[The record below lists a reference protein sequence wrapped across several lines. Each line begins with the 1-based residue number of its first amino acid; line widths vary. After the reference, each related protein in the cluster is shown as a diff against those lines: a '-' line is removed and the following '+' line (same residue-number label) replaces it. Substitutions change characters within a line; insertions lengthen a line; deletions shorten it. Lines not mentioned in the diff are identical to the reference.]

1 MSAVTL
7 DAAALETLVGAAVAA
22 PSIHNSQP
30 WHFRLRPETSTLE
43 VLAVGERKLPRTDPQ
58 GQAMHVSV
66 GAAVL
71 NLRVAAR
78 HLGWSPEIRLL
89 PDPAEPD
96 LLAAVELDRP
106 ALVTLL
112 STAELYGA
120 IWHRHTIRTP
130 FTGPPVPAA
139 VLAELV
145 AVARAEETVL
155 EIPGPQE
162 VRRLLQLTA
171 EAERADT
178 ADAGRRS
185 ESRAWIQEPG
195 GPPLGIPR
203 SALGPQDAAG
213 RLPVRDFSAVDPAD
227 RLPSAVFEAHPCIA
241 VLSTRQDR
249 PVDWLRAGL
258 ALQHVL
264 LVATVH
270 QVRASM
276 LHQAVERPHVR
287 REARD
292 PSHGPGC
299 VQMILRLGYGPEGA
313 PTPRLPVTGSID
325 VTEGIDPDE

>member
-1 MSAVTL
+1 MSTIAL
-7 DAAALETLVGAAVAA
+7 DAAALETLVSAAVAA

-30 WHFRLRPETSTLE
+30 WHFKLRPETSTLE
-43 VLAVGERKLPRTDPQ
+43 VRAVGERQLPQTDPR
-58 GQAMHVSV
+58 GQALYISV
-66 GAAVL
+66 GAAVF
-71 NLRVAAR
+71 NVRVAAR
-78 HLGWSPEIRLL
+78 HLGWSPDIRLL

-106 ALVTLL
+106 ALVTLP

-139 VLAELV
+139 VLADLV
-145 AVARAEETVL
+145 AAARAEETML
-155 EIPGPQE
+155 DIPGPE
-162 VRRLLQLTA
+162 ETERLLRLTA
-171 EAERADT
+171 EAERTNTTDI
-178 ADAGRRS
+178 RRRI

-203 SALGPQDAAG
+203 RALGPQDAAG
-213 RLPVRDFSAVDPAD
+213 HLPVRDFSAIDPAD
-227 RLPSAVFEAHPCIA
+227 HLPPAVFEAHPCLA
-241 VLSTRQDR
+241 VLSTHQDR

-264 LVATVH
+264 LVATLH

-276 LHQAVERPHVR
+276 MHQAVEWPHVR
-287 REARD
+287 WATRD

-299 VQMILRLGYGPEGA
+299 VQMLLRLGYGPEGA
-313 PTPRLPVTGSID
+313 PTPRLPVTESID
-325 VTEGIDPDE
+325 PED

>member
-1 MSAVTL
+1 MSTVAL
-7 DAAALETLVGAAVAA
+7 DAAALETLVSAAVAA

-30 WHFRLRPETSTLE
+30 WHFKLRPETSTLE
-43 VLAVGERKLPRTDPQ
+43 VRAVGERKLPQTDPR
-58 GQAMHVSV
+58 GQALYVSV
-66 GAAVL
+66 GAAVF

-78 HLGWSPEIRLL
+78 HLGWAPEVRLL

-106 ALVTLL
+106 ALVTLP
-112 STAELYGA
+112 STAELYDA

-130 FTGPPVPAA
+130 FTGPPVPPA

-145 AVARAEETVL
+145 AAARAEETTL
-155 EIPGPQE
+155 DIPGPE
-162 VRRLLQLTA
+162 ETERLLHLTA
-171 EAERADT
+171 EAERTNTTDI
-178 ADAGRRS
+178 RRRI

-203 SALGPQDAAG
+203 RALGPQDAAG
-213 RLPVRDFSAVDPAD
+213 HLPVRDFSAIDPTD
-227 RLPSAVFEAHPCIA
+227 HLPPAAFEAHPCLA
-241 VLSTRQDR
+241 VLSTHQDR

-276 LHQAVERPHVR
+276 LHQALEWPHVR
-287 REARD
+287 WATRD

-299 VQMILRLGYGPEGA
+299 VQMLLRLGYGPEGA
-313 PTPRLPVTGSID
+313 PTPRLPLADSID
-325 VTEGIDPDE
+325 EDETEHL

>member
-1 MSAVTL
+1 MPAIAL
-7 DAAALETLVGAAVAA
+7 DAAALETLVAAAVAA

-43 VLAVGERKLPRTDPQ
+43 VRAVAERTLPRTDPR
-58 GQAMHVSV
+58 GQALHISV
-66 GAAVL
+66 GAAVF
-71 NLRVAAR
+71 NIQVAAR
-78 HLGWSPEIRLL
+78 HLGWAPEVRLL

-106 ALVTLL
+106 ALAVLP

-120 IWHRHTIRTP
+120 IWHRHTVRRP

-139 VLAELV
+139 VLADLV
-145 AVARAEETVL
+145 AAARAEETVL
-155 EIPGPQE
+155 DIPGPQE
-162 VRRLLQLTA
+162 VQRLLQLTA
-171 EAERADT
+171 EAERSNTTDP
-178 ADAGRRS
+178 GRRA
-185 ESRAWIQEPG
+185 ESRAWIQPPG
-195 GPPLGIPR
+195 GPPYGIPR

-213 RLPVRDFSAVDPAD
+213 HLPVRDFSAIDPAEH
-227 RLPSAVFEAHPCIA
+227 RAPAAFEAHPCIA
-241 VLSTRQDR
+241 VLSTERDD
-249 PVDWLRAGL
+249 PADWLRAGL

-276 LHQAVERPHVR
+276 LHQAVEWPELRW
-287 REARD
+287 EMRD

-313 PTPRLPVTGSID
+313 PTPRLPVTDSID
-325 VTEGIDPDE
+325 RNDEAE